1 MSGEAENK
9 LSVVRAKPHLM
20 GLLAGLFL
28 STGLV
33 FSAVTVTRAWVK
45 VSESQTI
52 TVTGSSRRSVQSD
65 LIVWRGNF
73 SADGA
78 TLLEARR
85 KLQQDLTV
93 VESFLRE
100 RKISDFVVSPIGIQE
115 LRITERDKEGNN
127 FSRVTGYRLTHEVE
141 VRSKEVERVSK
152 LDQETTALI
161 EKEILFTTST
171 PQYIYTKA
179 GEAKVEMLAEASKDA
194 RSRADQIAVQGGRE
208 VEQMQ
213 SAKMG
218 VFQITPVYS
227 LQTSWDGM
235 NDTTS
240 LEKTITAVVSATFSM
255 K

>member
-1 MSGEAENK
+1 MNSETDNK
-9 LSVVRAKPHLM
+9 VTVSRAKPHLM
-20 GLLAGLFL
+20 GLLAGVFL
-28 STGLV
+28 SAGLI
-33 FSAVTVTRAWVK
+33 FSAMTVTKAWIK

-52 TVTGSSRRSVQSD
+52 SVTGSSRKTVESD

-73 SADGA
+73 SVEGA

-85 KLQQDLTV
+85 NLQSDAAK
-93 VESFLRE
+93 VEAFFQGHE
-100 RKISDFVVSPIGIQE
+100 IKEFVLSPISIQE
-115 LRITERDKEGNN
+115 LRVMEKDKDGSTY
-127 FSRVTGYRLTHEVE
+127 SRVTGYRLSHDVE
-141 VRSKEVERVSK
+141 VRSSDVQRVSK

-161 EKEILFTTST
+161 EQNVLFTTAS
-171 PQYIYTKA
+171 PQYIYSKA

-194 RSRADQIAVQGGRE
+194 RARADQIAVQGGRA

-213 SAKMG
+213 SARMG
-218 VFQITPVYS
+218 VFQITPIHS

-240 LEKTITAVVSATFSM
+240 FEKTITAVVSATFSM